1 MSMDI
6 SDFYQTFFDEADE
19 LLADMEQH
27 LLVLQPEA
35 PDAEQLNAIFRAAHS
50 IKGGAGTF
58 GFSVLQETTHLMENL
73 LDEARRGEMQ
83 LNTDI
88 INLFLETKDIMQEQ
102 LDAYKQS
109 QEPDAASFDYICQA
123 LRQLALEAKGET
135 PSAVTR
141 LSVVAK
147 SEPQDEQSRNQL
159 PRRIILSRLK
169 AGEVDLLEEEL
180 GHLTTLTD
188 VVKGV
193 DSLSA
198 ILPGDIAED
207 DITAV
212 LCFVIE
218 ADQITFE
225 TVEVSPKIST
235 PPVLKL
241 AAEQAPTGR
250 VEREKTTRSSEST
263 SIRVAVEKVDQ
274 LINLVGE
281 LVITQSML
289 AQRSSELDPVN
300 HGDLI
305 TSMGQLQ
312 RNARDL
318 QESVMSIRM
327 MPMEYVF
334 SRYPRLVR
342 DLAGKLG
349 KQVELTLVG
358 SSTELDKSLIERI
371 IDPLTHLV
379 RNSLD
384 HGIELPEKRL
394 AAGKNSVGNLILSAE
409 HQGGNICIEVTDDG
423 AGLNRERILAKA
435 ASQGLTVSEN
445 MSDDEVA
452 MLIFAPGFS
461 TAEQVTDVSG
471 RGVGM
476 DVVKRNIQEMG
487 GHVEIQS
494 KQGTGTTIRI
504 LLPLTLAILD
514 GMSVRVADEV
524 FILPLNAVMESLQ
537 PREAINFMVITK
549 GAGRIAE
556 VGARFVLDG
565 MPGKQMAIDADLNAG
580 LIGEDE
586 AKKRRSEVTQE
597 ADFYGSMDGASKF
610 VRGDAIAGILIMVIN
625 VVGGLLVGVLQHGM
639 SMGHAAESYTL
650 LTIGDGLV
658 AQIPALV
665 ISTAAGVIVTRV
677 STDQDVGEQMVNQ
690 LFSNPSVMLLS
701 AAVLG
706 LLGLVPGMPNLVFL
720 LFTAGLLGLAWWIR
734 GREQKAPA
742 EPKPVKMAE
751 NNAVV
756 EATWNDVQLEDS
768 LGMEVGYRLSP
779 MVDFQQDGELLG
791 RIRSIRKKFA
801 QEMGFLPPVVHIRDN
816 MDLQPARYRILMK
829 GVEIGSGDAYPG
841 RWLAINPGTAAGTL
855 PGEATVDPAFGLNA
869 IWIESALKEQAQI
882 QGYTVVEAST
892 VVATHLNHL
901 ISQHAAE
908 LFGRQEAQQLLD
920 RVAQEMPKLTE
931 DLVPGVVT
939 LTTLHKV
946 LQNLLDEKVPIR
958 DMRTIL
964 ETLAEHAPIQS
975 DPHELTAV
983 VRVALGRAITQ
994 QWFPGKDE
1002 VHVIGLD
1009 TPLERLLLQAL
1020 QGGGGLEPGLADRL
1034 LAQTQ
1039 EALSRQ
1045 EMVGAPP
1052 VLLVNHALRPLLSRF
1067 LRRSLPQLVVLS
1079 NLELSDNRHIRM
1091 TATIGGK

>member
-135 PSAVTR
+135 PSVVTR

-147 SEPQDEQSRNQL
+147 SEPQDEQSRSQL

-188 VVKGV
+188 VVKGA

-225 TVEVSPKIST
+225 TVDVSPKIST

-537 PREAINFMVITK
+537 PREADLHPLAGGERVLEVRGEYLPIVELWKVFNVAGAKTEATQGIVVILQS
-549 GAGRIAE
+549 GGRRYALL
-556 VGARFVLDG
+556 VD
-565 MPGKQMAIDADLNAG
+565 Q
-580 LIGEDE
+580 LIGQHQVVVKNLESNYR
-586 AKKRRSEVTQE
+586 KVP
-597 ADFYGSMDGASKF
+597 
-610 VRGDAIAGILIMVIN
+610 GI
-625 VVGGLLVGVLQHGM
+625 
-639 SMGHAAESYTL
+639 SAA
-650 LTIGDGLV
+650 TILGDGSV
-658 AQIPALV
+658 ALIVDVSALQA
-665 ISTAAGVIVTRV
+665 INREQRMANTAA
-677 STDQDVGEQMVNQ
+677 
-690 LFSNPSVMLLS
+690 
-701 AAVLG
+701 
-706 LLGLVPGMPNLVFL
+706 
-720 LFTAGLLGLAWWIR
+720 
-734 GREQKAPA
+734 
-742 EPKPVKMAE
+742 
-751 NNAVV
+751 
-756 EATWNDVQLEDS
+756 
-768 LGMEVGYRLSP
+768 
-779 MVDFQQDGELLG
+779 
-791 RIRSIRKKFA
+791 
-801 QEMGFLPPVVHIRDN
+801 
-816 MDLQPARYRILMK
+816 
-829 GVEIGSGDAYPG
+829 
-841 RWLAINPGTAAGTL
+841 
-855 PGEATVDPAFGLNA
+855 
-869 IWIESALKEQAQI
+869 
-882 QGYTVVEAST
+882 
-892 VVATHLNHL
+892 
-901 ISQHAAE
+901 
-908 LFGRQEAQQLLD
+908 
-920 RVAQEMPKLTE
+920 
-931 DLVPGVVT
+931 
-939 LTTLHKV
+939 
-946 LQNLLDEKVPIR
+946 
-958 DMRTIL
+958 
-964 ETLAEHAPIQS
+964 
-975 DPHELTAV
+975 
-983 VRVALGRAITQ
+983 
-994 QWFPGKDE
+994 
-1002 VHVIGLD
+1002 
-1009 TPLERLLLQAL
+1009 
-1020 QGGGGLEPGLADRL
+1020 
-1034 LAQTQ
+1034 
-1039 EALSRQ
+1039 
-1045 EMVGAPP
+1045 
-1052 VLLVNHALRPLLSRF
+1052 
-1067 LRRSLPQLVVLS
+1067 
-1079 NLELSDNRHIRM
+1079 
-1091 TATIGGK
+1091 

>member
-27 LLVLQPEA
+27 LLDLAPDA

-58 GFSVLQETTHLMENL
+58 GFTILQETTHLMENL

-102 LDAYKQS
+102 LDAYKSS
-109 QEPDAASFDYICQA
+109 QEPDAASFEYICNA

-135 PSAVTR
+135 APAVVANAR
-141 LSVVAK
+141 LSVVDTT
-147 SEPQDEQSRNQL
+147 PDEGGAPTVEEKL
-159 PRRIILSRLK
+159 RINLSRLK
-169 AGEVDLLEEEL
+169 ASEIDLLEEEL
-180 GHLTTLTD
+180 GNLSTLTD
-188 VVKGV
+188 VVKGA
-193 DSLSA
+193 DSLA
-198 ILPGDIAED
+198 ATLDGGVAEED
-207 DITAV
+207 VVAV

-218 ADQITFE
+218 ADQISFE
-225 TVEVSPKIST
+225 KVVAPNA
-235 PPVLKL
+235 PAV
-241 AAEQAPTGR
+241 AAEPPAAVAQPVAAVPAVKSPAADAHAGR
-250 VEREKTTRSSEST
+250 AEREKPARASEST

-289 AQRSSELDPVN
+289 AQRSNELDPVN

-334 SRYPRLVR
+334 SRFPRLVR

-394 AAGKNSVGNLILSAE
+394 EAGKNAVGNLILSAE

-435 ASQGLTVSEN
+435 IAQGMAVNEN
-445 MSDDEVA
+445 MTDDEVG

-494 KQGTGTTIRI
+494 KQGAGTTIRI

-537 PREAINFMVITK
+537 PREDDLHPLAGGERVLEVRGEYLPLVELWKVFDVEGAKTKATQGIVVILQS
-549 GAGRIAE
+549 GGRRYALLVDQLIGQHQVVVKNLESNYRKVPGISAATIL
-556 VGARFVLDG
+556 GDG
-565 MPGKQMAIDADLNAG
+565 SVALIVDVSALQSLNREQRMAI
-580 LIGEDE
+580 
-586 AKKRRSEVTQE
+586 
-597 ADFYGSMDGASKF
+597 
-610 VRGDAIAGILIMVIN
+610 
-625 VVGGLLVGVLQHGM
+625 
-639 SMGHAAESYTL
+639 
-650 LTIGDGLV
+650 
-658 AQIPALV
+658 
-665 ISTAAGVIVTRV
+665 TAA
-677 STDQDVGEQMVNQ
+677 
-690 LFSNPSVMLLS
+690 
-701 AAVLG
+701 
-706 LLGLVPGMPNLVFL
+706 
-720 LFTAGLLGLAWWIR
+720 
-734 GREQKAPA
+734 
-742 EPKPVKMAE
+742 
-751 NNAVV
+751 
-756 EATWNDVQLEDS
+756 
-768 LGMEVGYRLSP
+768 
-779 MVDFQQDGELLG
+779 
-791 RIRSIRKKFA
+791 
-801 QEMGFLPPVVHIRDN
+801 
-816 MDLQPARYRILMK
+816 
-829 GVEIGSGDAYPG
+829 
-841 RWLAINPGTAAGTL
+841 
-855 PGEATVDPAFGLNA
+855 
-869 IWIESALKEQAQI
+869 
-882 QGYTVVEAST
+882 
-892 VVATHLNHL
+892 
-901 ISQHAAE
+901 
-908 LFGRQEAQQLLD
+908 
-920 RVAQEMPKLTE
+920 
-931 DLVPGVVT
+931 
-939 LTTLHKV
+939 
-946 LQNLLDEKVPIR
+946 
-958 DMRTIL
+958 
-964 ETLAEHAPIQS
+964 
-975 DPHELTAV
+975 
-983 VRVALGRAITQ
+983 
-994 QWFPGKDE
+994 
-1002 VHVIGLD
+1002 
-1009 TPLERLLLQAL
+1009 
-1020 QGGGGLEPGLADRL
+1020 
-1034 LAQTQ
+1034 
-1039 EALSRQ
+1039 
-1045 EMVGAPP
+1045 
-1052 VLLVNHALRPLLSRF
+1052 
-1067 LRRSLPQLVVLS
+1067 
-1079 NLELSDNRHIRM
+1079 
-1091 TATIGGK
+1091 